1 MKNLNYAKKL
11 MKRSFS
17 FGQISFVL
25 LSLFLFLQINYSVSQ
40 NVVTIG
46 EGETASKELPIS
58 INYGFSNSQQIYLQ
72 SEIARAGEIS
82 AIALN
87 MLGGIDIEHSNEWEI
102 YLAHT
107 SKDYFENDADFVHF
121 NEFTKVYS
129 GTIDEQP
136 AAGWYEI
143 EFNI

>member
-1 MKNLNYAKKL
+1 

-46 EGETASKELPIS
+46 EGEIPTKNLPVFT
-58 INYGFSNSQQIYLQ
+58 NNWFSCSQQIYLQ

-82 AIALN
+82 AIALS

-107 SKDYFENDADFVHF
+107 SKDYFESDADFVHF
-121 NEFTKVYS
+121 NEFTKVY
-129 GTIDEQP
+129 
-136 AAGWYEI
+136 
-143 EFNI
+143 